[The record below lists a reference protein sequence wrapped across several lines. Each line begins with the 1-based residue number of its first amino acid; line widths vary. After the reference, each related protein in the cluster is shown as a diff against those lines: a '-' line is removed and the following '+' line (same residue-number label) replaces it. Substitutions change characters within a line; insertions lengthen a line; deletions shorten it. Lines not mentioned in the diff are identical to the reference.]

1 MYIGEKVT
9 LLRETF
15 SEGNNLK
22 FAEIMGE
29 TPATTSNWCKAKSLG
44 REVLVKILSKLPDV
58 DANWLLMDN
67 GPMLKSEASA
77 QPAQAPSSVIMIP
90 FEEYK
95 KPIAEK
101 DEVIK
106 DQAHKIGMLEH
117 ELQLFTSKKQTAL
130 GMENASTAAEH
141 QMNIPEAE

>member
-95 KPIAEK
+95 
-101 DEVIK
+101 
-106 DQAHKIGMLEH
+106 
-117 ELQLFTSKKQTAL
+117 SR
-130 GMENASTAAEH
+130 
-141 QMNIPEAE
+141 